1 MLTGV
6 TGIAGFAGS
15 LRNPPTIVD
24 RTTSFNNTAGNTRNV
39 TLPGSLV
46 SGDLLVMCIAS
57 HRADTAFTAPSGWT
71 QLFNQLVGSVGNGIT
86 LACFHKVSN
95 GAEGAS
101 VAVPSTGVGRAA
113 AIVYRFWDYSGTP
126 EASTPATG
134 TASMPNSPSLSPTWE
149 SDGAMFLS
157 AAATSAP
164 RTVNAYPA
172 SYSNGTTAVTTN
184 SGPTSLT
191 DIRCSGAEAALNA
204 ATEDPGA
211 YTLDANAEYWVAAT
225 IAVLGKD
232 A

>member
-1 MLTGV
+1 MLTGM

-15 LRNPPTIVD
+15 LRSPPTVVD
-24 RTTSFNNTAGNTRNV
+24 RTISFNNTSGTTRNV

-46 SGDLLVMCIAS
+46 SDDLLVMCISS

-71 QLFNQLVGSVGNGIT
+71 QLFNQLVGSGSTGIT
-86 LACFHKVSN
+86 LACFYKVSN

-101 VAVPSTGVGRAA
+101 VAVPSTGMGRAA
-113 AIVYRFWDYSGTP
+113 AIVYRFRDYSDTP

-134 TASMPNSPSLSPTWE
+134 TGGMPNSPSLSPTWG

-157 AAATSAP
+157 VAGTSAP

-172 SYSNGTTAVTTN
+172 NYSNGTTAVSTN

-191 DIRCSGAEAALNA
+191 DIRCSGAERALNA
-204 ATEDPGA
+204 ASEDPGA
-211 YTLDANAEYWVAAT
+211 YTLDANADHWVAAT
-225 IAVLGKD
+225 IAVLGK
-232 A
+232 